1 MPDYRP
7 LPPIPLQAIPP
18 ALQSWLPGLLLGL
31 LVFYGLGTSQQ
42 VCAAT
47 TAPAASWREELPA
60 AIRLGSGELRW
71 FGLRIYHATLWAEQ
85 QPFQP
90 QRAFALQL
98 QYHRSISRERLADT
112 SLDEIRRL
120 SRKPPDSA
128 TLARWRST
136 LLDAFTDVSAGDE
149 LIGVY
154 RPGLGMRLYNQRQL
168 LADIDDPALAQAFF
182 GIWLDERS
190 HDQGLRQ
197 QLMGGTP

>member
-1 MPDYRP
+1 MGANQ
-7 LPPIPLQAIPP
+7 QA
-18 ALQSWLPGLLLGL
+18 
-31 LVFYGLGTSQQ
+31 
-42 VCAAT
+42 CAV
-47 TAPAASWREELPA
+47 TAPAAIAASWRAELPA
-60 AIRLGSGELRW
+60 AIRLGGGELRW

-120 SRKPPDSA
+120 SRKLPDSA
-128 TLARWRST
+128 TLSRWRST
-136 LLDAFTDVSAGDE
+136 LLNAFTDVSAGDE

-154 RPGLGMRLYNQRQL
+154 RPGLGMRLYNQHQL
-168 LADIDDPALAQAFF
+168 LAEIDDPALAQAFF

-190 HDQGLRQ
+190 HDQALRQ
-197 QLMGGTP
+197 QLMGATP